1 MAVVGEAH
9 ILVKAITTGVQGD
22 IQRAFR
28 GLSGESG
35 SARKSG
41 ESLGAAFSRGFNNNS
56 NANIFTK
63 LADAIG
69 TMAPKADASAASF
82 ARLSRTGITTGTALS
97 VLIGGI
103 GSLIGSLG
111 SLGSAAII
119 GAGSL
124 FSLVGAFVSLRI
136 GAAAA
141 SFALGGISAAFSRA
155 TSAQGGLGTSLKEIN
170 KQFKELQRNA
180 ESAAMSEKRAGLELE
195 KARNSLLR
203 MQDLPPNNMARRE
216 AQQAYDEAEL
226 NYRQAKE
233 RSKDLNDELA
243 KGKDG
248 ISEALGGGVDPYA
261 GLTKSQREF
270 AEYLVTLKPK
280 FDELKEAV
288 AKGFLPVLKTQLER
302 IMDGPLFPV
311 IKTGLEGIGDS
322 LGIAATNFTDF
333 LVSAD
338 GVRKIEL
345 LFANAKPV
353 IEKFGTILG
362 KVFDGFLGMLEYAQ
376 PLVINFMDYLDGVA
390 GDFQKFFNPET
401 EAGKKSLTD
410 FFAEIERVAT
420 QFEAIFGNIFT
431 GIGEIIKA
439 NTGVGSGADILMEG
453 LKEATAGFAALDG
466 SATGKGSLRQYFID
480 VANNVKPLMGLL
492 GDMAVGLL
500 QMGAN
505 PALGETFTKLREAG
519 PEIAEMMGKMIEA
532 GPSLADLVVNV
543 VKMINAFTDSEAS
556 KIFFDTINV
565 AAKTI
570 ADVLQNETVK
580 GFLDVIGRV
589 FAFTLALGFLKNT
602 FGFFGN
608 VVLGNLKNIS
618 GGIGAAFAFFRP
630 GGGFDGVRLSVMY
643 FFDGAKVVFGKF
655 ASFMMTT
662 VAPKIFAFGAQVY
675 GVFVQIGG
683 AIATFAGKIALG
695 IKTLFMANPVGF
707 IIGIIAAIVA
717 ALAIFFT
724 QTEVGKKMWADFTK
738 FVGDLLTGLGEFFT
752 WLGESI
758 AKGWDDLV
766 NGLSKGWNDFVRGFK
781 TLVEGMGKA
790 FKDVWEGAKTIFK
803 NVVNFLIGLFEGFV
817 NGAINGINGV
827 IRALNLVGKYGPIK
841 FTISEIPQLRIPRLA
856 KGGVVM
862 PSAGGSLVNVAEA
875 GRAERIEPLDENGL
889 SKRDKAL
896 ISALSG
902 GSGGGATIN
911 VYPSAGMD
919 ERELAN
925 MVSRR
930 IAFEIRKG
938 AF

>member
-1 MAVVGEAH
+1 
-9 ILVKAITTGVQGD
+9 
-22 IQRAFR
+22 
-28 GLSGESG
+28 
-35 SARKSG
+35 
-41 ESLGAAFSRGFNNNS
+41 
-56 NANIFTK
+56 
-63 LADAIG
+63 
-69 TMAPKADASAASF
+69 MAPNADMAAASF
-82 ARLSRTGITTGTALS
+82 ARLSRTGITVGTSVS
-97 VLIGGI
+97 VLIGSI
-103 GSLIGSLG
+103 GALIGSLG

-124 FSLVGAFVSLRI
+124 FALVGAFVSLRI

-141 SFALGGISAAFSRA
+141 SFALGGIGAAFSRA
-155 TSAQGGLGTSLKEIN
+155 TSAQGGLGKSLAEIN

-195 KARNSLLR
+195 KARTNLLR
-203 MQDLPPNNMARRE
+203 VQDLPPNNMARRE
-216 AQQAYDEAEL
+216 AKQAYDEAEL

-233 RSKDLNDELA
+233 RSKDLNEELL
-243 KGKDG
+243 KGKEG
-248 ISEALGGGVDPYA
+248 IAATGAVDPYA

-270 AEYLVTLKPK
+270 AKYLVTLKPK
-280 FDELKEAV
+280 LDELKEAV
-288 AKGFLPVLKTQLER
+288 AKGFLPLLRTQLER
-302 IMDGPLFPV
+302 IMNGPLFPV
-311 IKTGLEGIGDS
+311 IKTGLEGIGTS
-322 LGIAATNFTDF
+322 LGIAAQNFTDF

-338 GVRKIEL
+338 SVRKIEL
-345 LFANAKPV
+345 LFANARPV

-390 GDFQKFFNPET
+390 DDFQKFFNPDT
-401 EAGKKSLTD
+401 EAGKKGLTD
-410 FFAEIERVAT
+410 FFTEIDRVAK
-420 QFEAIFGNIFT
+420 QFGDIFGNIFT

-439 NTGVGSGADILMEG
+439 NTGPGSGADILMEG
-453 LKEATAGFAALDG
+453 LKSATAGFAALDG

-532 GPSLADLVVNV
+532 GPSLAELVINV

-565 AAKTI
+565 AAKTL

-580 GFLDVIGRV
+580 GFLDVLGRI

-602 FGFFGN
+602 FSFFGN
-608 VVLGNLKNIS
+608 VILGNLKNIS
-618 GGIGAAFAFFRP
+618 GGIGAAFAFFKP

-643 FFDGAKVVFGKF
+643 FFDGAKVAFGKF
-655 ASFMMTT
+655 ATFMMTT
-662 VAPKIFAFGAQVY
+662 VAPKIFALGSQVY
-675 GVFVQIGG
+675 GVFVKIGG

-695 IKTLFMANPVGF
+695 IRTLFMANPVGF

-717 ALAIFFT
+717 ALAFFFT
-724 QTEVGKKMWADFTK
+724 QTEVGKKMWADFSK
-738 FVGDLLTGLGEFFT
+738 FIGDLLTGIGNWFKGLGD
-752 WLGESI
+752 GI
-758 AKGWDDLV
+758 AKGWNDLV
-766 NGLSKGWNDFVRGFK
+766 KGLKDGWNGFVAGFK
-781 TLVEGMGKA
+781 IAIEV
-790 FKDVWEGAKTIFK
+790 VAKVFEYTWKGLQTIFK
-803 NVVNFLIGLFEGFV
+803 NIVNGFITLVEGFV
-817 NGAINGINGV
+817 NGAINGINLL
-827 IRALNLVGKYGPIK
+827 IKALNLVGKYGPIK
-841 FTISEIPQLRIPRLA
+841 FTISEIPALRIPRLA

-902 GSGGGATIN
+902 GSGGGPTIN

-919 ERELAN
+919 ERELAS

-930 IAFEIRKG
+930 LAFEIRKG

>member
-1 MAVVGEAH
+1 VAVVGEAH
-9 ILVKAITTGVQGD
+9 ILVRAITTGVQGD

-28 GLSGESG
+28 GLSGEGG

-41 ESLGAAFSRGFNNNS
+41 ESLGAAFSRGFSSSS
-56 NANIFTK
+56 NANVFSK
-63 LADAIG
+63 LANAIG
-69 TMAPKADASAASF
+69 TMAPNADSAAASF
-82 ARLSRTGITTGTALS
+82 SRLSRVGITTGTAVS
-97 VLIGGI
+97 VLIGAI
-103 GSLIGSLG
+103 GSLVASLG

-141 SFALGGISAAFSRA
+141 SFALSGISAAFGRA
-155 TSAQGGLGTSLKEIN
+155 TSAQGGLGVSLKEIN

-195 KARNSLLR
+195 KARNNLLR

-216 AQQAYDEAEL
+216 AQQALEEAEL

-248 ISEALGGGVDPYA
+248 ITEALGGGVDPYA
-261 GLTKSQREF
+261 GLTKSQRAF

-288 AKGFLPVLKTQLER
+288 AKGFLPLLRTQLER

-311 IKTGLEGIGDS
+311 IKTGLEGIGTS
-322 LGIAATNFTDF
+322 LGIAAQNFTDF

-345 LFANAKPV
+345 LFANARPV

-390 GDFQKFFNPET
+390 TSFQEFFNPDT
-401 EAGKKSLTD
+401 EAGKKGLTD

-431 GIGEIIKA
+431 GIGEVVKA
-439 NTGVGSGADILMEG
+439 NTGPGSGADILMEG
-453 LKEATAGFAALDG
+453 LKSATASFAALDG

-492 GDMAVGLL
+492 GDMANGLL

-505 PALGETFTKLREAG
+505 PALGDTFTKLREAG
-519 PEIAEMMGKMIEA
+519 PELSEMLGKMIEA
-532 GPSLADLVVNV
+532 GPNLAELFTNV
-543 VKMINAFTDSEAS
+543 LKIINAFTDSEAS
-556 KIFFDTINV
+556 KIFFDTINI
-565 AAKTI
+565 AAKTL

-580 GFLDVIGRV
+580 GFLDVIGRI

-602 FGFFGN
+602 FSFFGN
-608 VVLGNLKNIS
+608 VILGNLKNIS
-618 GGIGAAFAFFRP
+618 GGIGAAFAFFKP

-655 ASFMMTT
+655 ATFMMTT

-695 IKTLFMANPVGF
+695 IKTIFMANPAGF

-717 ALAIFFT
+717 ALAFFFT
-724 QTEVGKKMWADFTK
+724 QTEMGKKIWADFTK
-738 FVGDLLTGLGEFFT
+738 AVGDLLTGLGKLFSDIVD
-752 WLGESI
+752 GI
-758 AKGWDDLV
+758 GDAWDGFVSWIKKSWED
-766 NGLSKGWNDFVRGFK
+766 WVRGFK
-781 TLVEGMGKA
+781 LGVEGLGKA
-790 FKDVWEGAKTIFK
+790 FKDVWEGGKSLFK
-803 NVVNFLIGLFEGFV
+803 DVMNFFISRFEGFV
-817 NGAINGINGV
+817 NGAVDGINTIIKG
-827 IRALNLVGKYGPIK
+827 LNFVGKHGPIK
-841 FTISEIPQLRIPRLA
+841 FQIQEIPRLKIPRLA

-862 PSAGGSLVNVAEA
+862 PSTGGSLVNVAEA

>member
-1 MAVVGEAH
+1 VAVVGEAH
-9 ILVKAITTGVQGD
+9 ILVRAITTGVQSD

-41 ESLGAAFSRGFNNNS
+41 ESLGAAFSRGFNNSSSTNV
-56 NANIFTK
+56 FGK
-63 LADAIG
+63 LANAIG
-69 TMAPKADASAASF
+69 TMAPNADAAAASF
-82 ARLSRTGITTGTALS
+82 SRLSRTGITTGTAVS
-97 VLIGGI
+97 VLIGSI
-103 GSLIGSLG
+103 GALIGSLG

-136 GAAAA
+136 GASAA
-141 SFALGGISAAFSRA
+141 SFALGGIGAAFSRA
-155 TSAQGGLGTSLKEIN
+155 TSAQGGLGKSLQEIN
-170 KQFKELQRNA
+170 KQFKELKRNA

-195 KARNSLLR
+195 KARNNLLR

-216 AQQAYDEAEL
+216 AELALEEAEL

-248 ISEALGGGVDPYA
+248 ITEALGGGADPYA

-270 AEYLVTLKPK
+270 AKYLVTLKPK
-280 FDELKEAV
+280 FDELKEAI
-288 AKGFLPVLKTQLER
+288 AKGFLPILKDQLDR
-302 IMDGPLFPV
+302 IMKGPLFPV
-311 IKTGLEGIGDS
+311 IKKGLEGIGDS

-333 LVSAD
+333 VVSAG
-338 GVRKIEL
+338 GVRKIEV

-362 KVFDGFLGMLEYAQ
+362 KVFDGFLGMLEYVQ
-376 PLVINFMDYLDGVA
+376 PLVVNFMDYLDGVA
-390 GDFQKFFNPET
+390 TDFQKFFNPET
-401 EAGKKSLTD
+401 EEGKKNLTD

-420 QFEAIFGNIFT
+420 QFEEIFGNIFT

-519 PEIAEMMGKMIEA
+519 PEIAELMGKMIEA
-532 GPSLADLVVNV
+532 GPSLADLVVNI

-580 GFLDVIGRV
+580 GFLDVIGRI

-602 FGFFGN
+602 FSFFGN
-608 VVLGNLKNIS
+608 VVLGNLKNIA
-618 GGIGAAFAFFRP
+618 GGISAAFGFFGR
-630 GGGFDGVRLSVMY
+630 GGGFDGVRLTIMY
-643 FFDGAKVVFGKF
+643 FFDSVKGVFGKVVGFFVGLGPKLMSFGTSILGFF
-655 ASFMMTT
+655 A
-662 VAPKIFAFGAQVY
+662 K
-675 GVFVQIGG
+675 IGG
-683 AIATFAGKIALG
+683 AIMGVASKIALG
-695 IKTLFMANPVGF
+695 IRTLFMANPIGF

-717 ALAIFFT
+717 ALVWFFT
-724 QTEVGKKMWADFTK
+724 QTEVGKKMWEDFTK
-738 FVGDLLTGLGEFFT
+738 FLGEAFT
-752 WLGESI
+752 NIGNWFKEMGDGI
-758 AKGWDDLV
+758 A
-766 NGLSKGWNDFVRGFK
+766 KGWNDFVKGLSDGWNGFVK
-781 TLVEGMGKA
+781 GFENAVAGISKFFENTWKGIQ
-790 FKDVWEGAKTIFK
+790 TIFK
-803 NVVNFLIGLFEGFV
+803 NVVNFLITIFENFV
-817 NGAINGINGV
+817 NGAINGING
-827 IRALNLVGKYGPIK
+827 IIAGLNAVGEHGPIK
-841 FTISEIPQLRIPRLA
+841 FRIGTIPTVRIPRLA
-856 KGGVVM
+856 DGGVVM
-862 PSAGGSLVNVAEA
+862 PSTGGSLVNVAEA

-889 SKRDKAL
+889 SLRDKAL
-896 ISALSG
+896 IAALSG
-902 GSGGGATIN
+902 RGGGATIN
-911 VYPSAGMD
+911 VYPSPGMD
-919 ERELAN
+919 ERELSEL
-925 MVSRR
+925 VSRR
-930 IAFEIRKG
+930 LAFEIRKG

>member
-1 MAVVGEAH
+1 
-9 ILVKAITTGVQGD
+9 
-22 IQRAFR
+22 
-28 GLSGESG
+28 
-35 SARKSG
+35 
-41 ESLGAAFSRGFNNNS
+41 
-56 NANIFTK
+56 
-63 LADAIG
+63 
-69 TMAPKADASAASF
+69 
-82 ARLSRTGITTGTALS
+82 
-97 VLIGGI
+97 
-103 GSLIGSLG
+103 
-111 SLGSAAII
+111 
-119 GAGSL
+119 
-124 FSLVGAFVSLRI
+124 
-136 GAAAA
+136 
-141 SFALGGISAAFSRA
+141 
-155 TSAQGGLGTSLKEIN
+155 
-170 KQFKELQRNA
+170 
-180 ESAAMSEKRAGLELE
+180 
-195 KARNSLLR
+195 
-203 MQDLPPNNMARRE
+203 
-216 AQQAYDEAEL
+216 
-226 NYRQAKE
+226 
-233 RSKDLNDELA
+233 
-243 KGKDG
+243 
-248 ISEALGGGVDPYA
+248 
-261 GLTKSQREF
+261 
-270 AEYLVTLKPK
+270 
-280 FDELKEAV
+280 
-288 AKGFLPVLKTQLER
+288 
-302 IMDGPLFPV
+302 
-311 IKTGLEGIGDS
+311 
-322 LGIAATNFTDF
+322 
-333 LVSAD
+333 
-338 GVRKIEL
+338 VRKIEL

-376 PLVINFMDYLDGVA
+376 PLIINFMDYLDGVA

-505 PALGETFTKLREAG
+505 PALGDTFTKLREAG

-532 GPSLADLVVNV
+532 GPSLAELVVNV
-543 VKMINAFTDSEAS
+543 VRMINAFTDSEAS

-580 GFLDVIGRV
+580 GFLDVIGRI

-602 FGFFGN
+602 FSFFGN

-618 GGIGAAFAFFRP
+618 GGIGAAFAFFKP

-643 FFDGAKVVFGKF
+643 FFDGVKGVFGKVAGFFVSLGPKLLAFGTQVLGVFQTIGTAIYGF
-655 ASFMMTT
+655 AS
-662 VAPKIFAFGAQVY
+662 
-675 GVFVQIGG
+675 
-683 AIATFAGKIALG
+683 KIALG
-695 IKTLFMANPVGF
+695 IKALFMANPVGF

-717 ALAIFFT
+717 ALAFFFT
-724 QTEVGKKMWADFTK
+724 QTEVGKQMWADFSK
-738 FVGDLLTGLGEFFT
+738 FIGDLLTGIGQWFKEI
-752 WLGESI
+752 GDAI
-758 AKGWDDLV
+758 AIVWNAVVK
-766 NGLSKGWNDFVRGFK
+766 GLSDGWNGFVKGFK
-781 TLVEGMGKA
+781 TLIDGIGKA
-790 FKDVWEGAKTIFK
+790 FKDVWEGAKTVFK

-817 NGAINGINGV
+817 NGAINGINALIKG
-827 IRALNLVGKYGPIK
+827 LNLVGKYGPIK
-841 FTISEIPQLRIPRLA
+841 FTIGEIPLLKIPRLA

-875 GRAERIEPLDENGL
+875 GRAERIEPLDEDGL

-902 GSGGGATIN
+902 GSGGGPTIN

-925 MVSRR
+925 MVSRK

>member
-41 ESLGAAFSRGFNNNS
+41 ESLGAAFSRGFSSNS
-56 NANIFTK
+56 NANVFSK
-63 LADAIG
+63 LANAIG
-69 TMAPKADASAASF
+69 TMAPNADAAAASF
-82 ARLSRTGITTGTALS
+82 ARLSRTGITTGTAVS
-97 VLIGGI
+97 VLIGSI
-103 GSLIGSLG
+103 GALIGSLG

-141 SFALGGISAAFSRA
+141 SFALSGISAAFGRA

-180 ESAAMSEKRAGLELE
+180 ESAAMSERRAGLELE
-195 KARNSLLR
+195 KARNNLLR

-216 AQQAYDEAEL
+216 AQQALEEAEL
-226 NYRQAKE
+226 NFRQAKE

-248 ISEALGGGVDPYA
+248 IAEALGGGVDPYA

-270 AEYLVTLKPK
+270 AKYLVTLKPK

-288 AKGFLPVLKTQLER
+288 AKGFLPLLRTQLER

-311 IKTGLEGIGDS
+311 IKTGLEGIGTS
-322 LGIAATNFTDF
+322 LGIAAQNFTDF

-345 LFANAKPV
+345 LFANARPV

-390 GDFQKFFNPET
+390 GDFQKFFNPDT
-401 EAGKKSLTD
+401 EAGKKGLTD

-431 GIGEIIKA
+431 GIGEVVKA
-439 NTGVGSGADILMEG
+439 NTGPGSGADILMEG
-453 LKEATAGFAALDG
+453 LKSATASFAALDG

-519 PEIAEMMGKMIEA
+519 PELSEMIGKMIEA
-532 GPSLADLVVNV
+532 GPNLAELFTNV
-543 VKMINAFTDSEAS
+543 LKIVNAFTDSEAS

-565 AAKTI
+565 AAKTL
-570 ADVLQNETVK
+570 ADVLQNEAVK
-580 GFLDVIGRV
+580 GFLDVIGRI

-602 FGFFGN
+602 FSFFGN
-608 VVLGNLKNIS
+608 VVLGNLKNIA
-618 GGIGAAFAFFRP
+618 GGIGAAFSFFKP
-630 GGGFDGVRLSVMY
+630 GGGFDGVRLTIMY
-643 FFDGAKVVFGKF
+643 FFDGVKGVFGKVAGFFVSLGPKLLAFGTQILGVFQTIGNAIFGF
-655 ASFMMTT
+655 AS
-662 VAPKIFAFGAQVY
+662 
-675 GVFVQIGG
+675 
-683 AIATFAGKIALG
+683 KIALG

-738 FVGDLLTGLGEFFT
+738 FVGDLLTDLGKFFKELGE
-752 WLGESI
+752 GI
-758 AKGWDDLV
+758 AKAWDGFIK
-766 NGLSKGWNDFVRGFK
+766 GLSDGWNGFVKGFR
-781 TLVEGMGKA
+781 TLLDGVGKA

-817 NGAINGINGV
+817 NGAINGINAL
-827 IRALNLVGKYGPIK
+827 IRGLNFIGKYGPIK
-841 FTISEIPQLRIPRLA
+841 FEIATIPLLKIPRLA

-902 GSGGGATIN
+902 GSGGGPTIN

-919 ERELAN
+919 ERELAS

-930 IAFEIRKG
+930 LAFEIRKG

>member
-1 MAVVGEAH
+1 VAVVGEAH

-56 NANIFTK
+56 NTNVFSK
-63 LADAIG
+63 LANAIG
-69 TMAPKADASAASF
+69 TMAPNADAAAASF
-82 ARLSRTGITTGTALS
+82 AKLSRTGITAGTSVS
-97 VLIGGI
+97 VLIGSI
-103 GSLIGSLG
+103 GALIGSLG

-136 GAAAA
+136 GASAA
-141 SFALGGISAAFSRA
+141 SFALGGIGAAFGRA
-155 TSAQGGLGTSLKEIN
+155 TSAQGGLGKSLAEIN
-170 KQFKELQRNA
+170 KQFRELQRNA

-195 KARNSLLR
+195 KARNNLLR
-203 MQDLPPNNMARRE
+203 VQDLPPNNMARRE
-216 AQQAYDEAEL
+216 AKQAYDEAEL
-226 NYRQAKE
+226 NYRQAKD
-233 RSKDLNDELA
+233 RSKDLNEELL
-243 KGKDG
+243 KGKEG
-248 ISEALGGGVDPYA
+248 IAAAGAVDPYA

-270 AEYLVTLKPK
+270 AKYLVTLKPK
-280 FDELKEAV
+280 LDELKEAV
-288 AKGFLPVLKTQLER
+288 AKGFLPLLRTQLER
-302 IMDGPLFPV
+302 IMNGPLFPV
-311 IKTGLEGIGDS
+311 IKTGLEGIGTS
-322 LGIAATNFTDF
+322 LGIAAQNFTDF

-338 GVRKIEL
+338 SVRKIEI

-390 GDFQKFFNPET
+390 GDFQKFFNPDT
-401 EAGKKSLTD
+401 EAGKKGLTD

-439 NTGVGSGADILMEG
+439 NTGPGSGADILMEG
-453 LKEATAGFAALDG
+453 LKSATAGFAALDG

-519 PEIAEMMGKMIEA
+519 PELSEMMGKLIEA
-532 GPSLADLVVNV
+532 GPNLADLFTNV
-543 VKMINAFTDSEAS
+543 LKIVNAFTDSEAS
-556 KIFFDTINV
+556 KIFFDTINI
-565 AAKTI
+565 AAKTL
-570 ADVLQNETVK
+570 ADVLQNEAVK
-580 GFLDVIGRV
+580 GFLDVIGRI

-602 FGFFGN
+602 FSFFGN

-618 GGIGAAFAFFRP
+618 GGIGAAFAFFKP
-630 GGGFDGVRLSVMY
+630 GGGFDGVRLTIMY
-643 FFDGAKVVFGKF
+643 FFDGVKVVFGKVMTFFIGLGPKLLSFGTSIMGFF
-655 ASFMMTT
+655 A
-662 VAPKIFAFGAQVY
+662 K
-675 GVFVQIGG
+675 IGG
-683 AIATFAGKIALG
+683 AIMGVASKIALG
-695 IKTLFMANPVGF
+695 IRTLFMANPIGF
-707 IIGIIAAIVA
+707 IIGIIAAITA
-717 ALAIFFT
+717 ALIWFFT
-724 QTEVGKKMWADFTK
+724 QTEVGKKMWQDFTK
-738 FVGDLLTGLGEFFT
+738 VVGDLLTGIGDWFKKLGDD
-752 WLGESI
+752 I
-758 AKGWDDLV
+758 AIVWNVVVK
-766 NGLSKGWNDFVRGFK
+766 GLSDGWNGFVKGFK
-781 TLVEGMGKA
+781 TLLDGVGAA
-790 FKDVWEGAKTIFK
+790 FEKVWEGAKTIFK

-817 NGAINGINGV
+817 NGAINGINAL
-827 IRALNLVGKYGPIK
+827 IRGLNFIGKYGPIK
-841 FTISEIPQLRIPRLA
+841 FEIGTIPLLKIPRLA
-856 KGGVVM
+856 QGGVVM
-862 PSAGGSLVNVAEA
+862 PSTGGSLVNVAEA

-902 GSGGGATIN
+902 GSGGGPTIN

-919 ERELAN
+919 ERELAS